1 MDYKIKYTSQNTESV
16 NVTFE
21 KKDDLNAIIS
31 IAVKNEDYQEN
42 LTKQFKDYRKK
53 AKIPGFR
60 PGTVPMGMVKQMI
73 GKSVLF
79 EEVNRLTSEALYKH
93 LQDNKIDILGQPMTS
108 IEKESE
114 TDFDNYG
121 DFTFHFDLG
130 LAPVFDLEIS
140 TKDKLTRYEIEL
152 DEKEVE
158 TEITNLRRQNGK
170 LENMDKSE
178 TENDSIVLIMTEV
191 DKNGEHK
198 DGGVFEQEVTV
209 LPEVVKSKKV
219 QKQLVG
225 VSVDDELD
233 LNVFDLFNKN
243 EMVITQSLGIEKEAV
258 ESLNKTFKGKVKEIR
273 RVMPAELN
281 QDFYDLVMGPGA
293 VSNEEEFK
301 AKIEENLGSYYVAE
315 AEKQLEAEVNA
326 MLEDKHTF
334 VLPNDFLKRWLME
347 TKPETYKE
355 DTVDEMYSTESVVLR
370 KQLIREKI
378 AEQENVEVSDEDI
391 NQTSF
396 AYTAQMLRQ
405 YGLNNPDPAM
415 IQNFEAKN
423 REDKNYLLRIRDV
436 VVEKKVLDKVK
447 EMITVKTKKL
457 PVDKFYDQVKKFSEK
472 K

>member
-1 MDYKIKYTSQNTESV
+1 M

-31 IAVKNEDYQEN
+31 IVVKNEDYQESLN
-42 LTKQFKDYRKK
+42 KQFKDYRKK

-93 LQDNKIDILGQPMTS
+93 LQDNNIDILGQPMTS
-108 IEKESE
+108 LDKPSE

-130 LAPVFDLEIS
+130 LAPAFDLNIS

-152 DEKEVE
+152 DKKEVE

-170 LENMDKSE
+170 LDTIEKSE
-178 TENDSIVLIMTEV
+178 TENDSVVLIVTEV
-191 DKNGEHK
+191 DKKGEHK

-219 QKQLVG
+219 KKQLVG
-225 VSVDDELD
+225 VAVDAELD
-233 LNVFDLFNKN
+233 LNIFDLFNDN
-243 EMVITQSLGIEKEAV
+243 EMVITQSLGIEKEAIAG
-258 ESLNKTFKGKVKEIR
+258 LNKTFKGKVKEIR
-273 RVMPAELN
+273 RVQPAELN
-281 QDFYDLVMGPGA
+281 QDFFDLVMGPGA
-293 VSNEEEFK
+293 VKDEKEFE

-326 MLEDKHTF
+326 TLEANHNLT
-334 VLPNDFLKRWLME
+334 LPDAFLKRWLQE
-347 TKPETYKE
+347 TKPETYKPE
-355 DTVDEMYSTESVVLR
+355 NVEELYGNESGVLR
-370 KQLIREKI
+370 KQLVREKI
-378 AEQENVEVSDEDI
+378 AEQENVEVTDEDI

-415 IQNFEAKN
+415 VQNFEAKN
-423 REDKNYLLRIRDV
+423 REDKSYLMRIRDV

-447 EMITVKTKKL
+447 EMITVKSKKL
-457 PVDKFYDQVKKFSEK
+457 TVDKFYDEVKKFNEK

>member
-1 MDYKIKYTSQNTESV
+1 M

-31 IAVKNEDYQEN
+31 IEVKNEDYQEN

-60 PGTVPMGMVKQMI
+60 PGTVPIGMVKQMI

-79 EEVNRLTSEALYKH
+79 EEVNRMTSEALYKH

-108 IEKESE
+108 TEKPSK

-130 LAPVFDLEIS
+130 LAPLFDLDIS

-152 DEKEVE
+152 DGEEVE

-178 TENDSIVLIMTEV
+178 TENDSLVLTMTEV
-191 DKNGEHK
+191 DKKGEHV

-219 QKQLVG
+219 KKQLVG
-225 VSVDDELD
+225 LSVNDELK
-233 LNVFDLFNKN
+233 LNPFELFNDN
-243 EMVITQSLGIEKEAV
+243 EMVIRQSLGIEE
-258 ESLNKTFKGKVKEIR
+258 EQISGLSKTFKATVKEIKK
-273 RVMPAELN
+273 VVPAELN
-281 QDFYDLVMGPGA
+281 QEFFDLVMGAGA
-293 VSNEEEFK
+293 AANEEEFK
-301 AKIEENLGSYYVAE
+301 KKIEENLGSYYVAE
-315 AEKQLEAEVNA
+315 AEKQLEAEINA
-326 MLEDKHTF
+326 LLEKKHQLT
-334 VLPNDFLKRWLME
+334 LPDEFLKRWLQE
-347 TKPETYKE
+347 TKPETYTAE
-355 DTVDEMYSTESVVLR
+355 NVEEQYSTESVVLR

-378 AEQENVEVSDEDI
+378 AEEQNVEVSDEDI

-405 YGLNNPDPAM
+405 YGLNNPDPSM
-415 IQNFEAKN
+415 VQNFEAKN
-423 REDKNYLLRIRDV
+423 REDKNYLMRIRDV

-447 EMITVKTKKL
+447 ELITVKTKKL
-457 PVDKFYDQVKKFSEK
+457 NVDKFYDQVKKFSNEK
-472 K
+472 

>member
-1 MDYKIKYTSQNTESV
+1 M

-31 IAVKNEDYQEN
+31 IEVKNEDYQEN

-60 PGTVPMGMVKQMI
+60 PGTVPIGMVKQMI

-79 EEVNRLTSEALYKH
+79 EEVNRMTSEALYKH

-108 IEKESE
+108 TEKPSK

-130 LAPVFDLEIS
+130 LAPLFDLDIS

-152 DEKEVE
+152 DGEEVE

-178 TENDSIVLIMTEV
+178 TENDSLVLTMTEV
-191 DKNGEHK
+191 DKKGEHV

-219 QKQLVG
+219 KKQLVG
-225 VSVDDELD
+225 LSVNDELK
-233 LNVFDLFNKN
+233 LNPFELFNDN
-243 EMVITQSLGIEKEAV
+243 EMVIRQSLGIEE
-258 ESLNKTFKGKVKEIR
+258 EQISGLSKTFKATVKEIKK
-273 RVMPAELN
+273 VVPAELN
-281 QDFYDLVMGPGA
+281 QEFFDLVMGAGA
-293 VSNEEEFK
+293 AANEEEFK
-301 AKIEENLGSYYVAE
+301 KKIEENLGSYYVAE
-315 AEKQLEAEVNA
+315 AEKQLEAEINA
-326 MLEDKHTF
+326 LLEKKHQLT
-334 VLPNDFLKRWLME
+334 LPDEFLKRWLQE
-347 TKPETYKE
+347 TKPETYTAE
-355 DTVDEMYSTESVVLR
+355 NVEEQYSTESVVLR

-378 AEQENVEVSDEDI
+378 AEEQNVEVSDEDI

-405 YGLNNPDPAM
+405 YGLNNPDPSM
-415 IQNFEAKN
+415 VQNFEAKN
-423 REDKNYLLRIRDV
+423 REDKNYLMRIRDV

-447 EMITVKTKKL
+447 ELITVKTKKL
-457 PVDKFYDQVKKFSEK
+457 NVDKFYDQVKKFSNDK
-472 K
+472 

>member
-1 MDYKIKYTSQNTESV
+1 V

-31 IAVKNEDYQEN
+31 VVVKNEDYQESLN
-42 LTKQFKDYRKK
+42 KQFKDYRKK

-93 LQDNKIDILGQPMTS
+93 LQDNNIDILGQPMTS
-108 IEKESE
+108 LDKPSI

-121 DFTFHFDLG
+121 EFTFHFDLG
-130 LAPVFDLEIS
+130 LAPIFDLKIS

-152 DEKEVE
+152 DQKEVQ

-170 LENMDKSE
+170 LDTVEKSE
-178 TENDSIVLIMTEV
+178 TENDSVVLIVTEV
-191 DKNGEHK
+191 DSKGDHK

-219 QKQLVG
+219 KKQLVG
-225 VSVDDELD
+225 VAVDAELD
-233 LNVFDLFNKN
+233 LNVFDLFNDN

-258 ESLNKTFKGKVKEIR
+258 ASLNKTFKGKVKEIR
-273 RVMPAELN
+273 RVEPAELN
-281 QDFYDLVMGPGA
+281 QDFFDLVMGPGA
-293 VSNEEEFK
+293 IKNEKEFE

-326 MLEDKHTF
+326 TLEANHSLT
-334 VLPNDFLKRWLME
+334 LPDEFLKRWLQE
-347 TKPETYKE
+347 TKPETYKPE
-355 DTVDEMYSTESVVLR
+355 NVEELYGNESGVLR
-370 KQLIREKI
+370 KQLVREKI
-378 AEQENVEVSDEDI
+378 AEQENVEVTDEDI

-415 IQNFEAKN
+415 VQNFEAKN
-423 REDKNYLLRIRDV
+423 REDKGYLMRIRDV

-447 EMITVKTKKL
+447 EMITLKSKKL
-457 PVDKFYDQVKKFSEK
+457 TVDKFYDEVKKFNEK

>member
-1 MDYKIKYTSQNTESV
+1 M

-21 KKDDLNAIIS
+21 KTDDLNAIIG
-31 IAVKNEDYQEN
+31 IEIKNADYQDN
-42 LTKQFKDYRKK
+42 LNKQFKDYRKK

-60 PGTVPMGMVKQMI
+60 PGTVPLGMVKQMI
-73 GKSVLF
+73 GKSALF

-108 IEKESE
+108 IDKKGE
-114 TDFDNYG
+114 TDFENYG
-121 DFTFHFDLG
+121 DFTFYFDLG
-130 LAPVFDLEIS
+130 LAPIFDLRIS

-170 LENMDKSE
+170 LENKDKSE

-191 DKNGEHK
+191 DKKGEHN

-219 QKQLVG
+219 KKQLVG
-225 VSVDDELD
+225 LSVDDKLKLD
-233 LNVFDLFNKN
+233 PFELFNDN

-258 ESLNKTFKGKVKEIR
+258 EGLNKTFKAVVKEIR
-273 RVMPAELN
+273 RVVPAELN
-281 QDFYDLVMGPGA
+281 QEFFDLVMGPGTVA
-293 VSNEEEFK
+293 SEEEFE
-301 AKIEENLGSYYVAE
+301 AKIRENLGSYYEAE
-315 AEKQLEAEVNA
+315 AEKQLEAEINA
-326 MLEDKHTF
+326 MLEDNHKL
-334 VLPNDFLKRWLME
+334 VLPDTFLKRWLQE
-347 TKPETYKE
+347 TKPETYNAGN
-355 DTVDEMYSTESVVLR
+355 VDEQYETESVVLR

-378 AEQENVEVSDEDI
+378 AEQENVEVTDEDV

-415 IQNFEAKN
+415 VQNFEAKN
-423 REDKNYLLRIRDV
+423 REDKNYLMRIRDV

-447 EMITVKTKKL
+447 EMITVKSKKL
-457 PVDKFYDQVKKFSEK
+457 AVDKFYDQVKKFNDK